1 MHDACAMPPD
11 VAKQSVAARRAA
23 KQAAKR
29 AAANDNSNEAC
40 PGDDA
45 TAPTPTCT
53 PIPTS
58 PETTAAA
65 AALTLRFPPTLN
77 PRQRAILHALAER
90 HNIPHS
96 SDGDGDARA
105 IALGSGA
112 VTVQVPFQPAPSEV
126 PDGTLCDLLFEHL
139 FVSDAS
145 SKAAFDAP
153 APEAS
158 KPLRSSAAK
167 GAKGAGGGASSQVA
181 APKAGHGPGRFAR
194 NVIGCRS
201 T

>member
-1 MHDACAMPPD
+1 MPPD

-23 KQAAKR
+23 KTAAKQAA
-29 AAANDNSNEAC
+29 ASDNSNEAS
-40 PGDDA
+40 PRDDA

-53 PIPTS
+53 PIQSS

-90 HNIPHS
+90 HNLPHR

-105 IALGSGA
+105 ISLGSGA
-112 VTVQVPFQPAPSEV
+112 VTVQVPFQPGPSEV
-126 PDGTLCDLLFEHL
+126 PDGTLCDKLFEHL
-139 FVSDAS
+139 FVSDAA

-153 APEAS
+153 APESS
-158 KPLRSSAAK
+158 KPVRSSATAAK
-167 GAKGAGGGASSQVA
+167 GAKGAGGGGSSQVA
-181 APKAGHGPGRFAR
+181 APKVGPGRFAR
-194 NVIGCRS
+194 HVIGCRS
-201 T
+201 TTQ